1 MDASRDDVRCGLCG
15 QVEDARHQWGHEESG
30 RGSGGRVEHVVVG
43 LRGATAH
50 CRAVHDPSRAFRT
63 GADVLAEQLGI
74 DLSDL
79 PGRHYTCWETP
90 GEYGVIRSRFELA

>member
-1 MDASRDDVRCGLCG
+1 M
-15 QVEDARHQWGHEESG
+15 EY
-30 RGSGGRVEHVVVG
+30 VVVG

-50 CRAVHDPSRAFRT
+50 CRAVDDPSRAFRT

-79 PGRHYTCWETP
+79 LGRHYTCVETP
-90 GEYGVIRSRFELA
+90 GEYGVFRGRFELV